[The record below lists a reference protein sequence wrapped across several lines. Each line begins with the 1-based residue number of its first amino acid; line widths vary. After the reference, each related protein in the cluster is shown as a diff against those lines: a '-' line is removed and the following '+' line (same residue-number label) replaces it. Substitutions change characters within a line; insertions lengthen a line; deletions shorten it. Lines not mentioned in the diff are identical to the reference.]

1 MAHIKNEKQYEIML
15 ARVEELMEIV
25 HEDTPETDANFVELD
40 LLADLV
46 EEYEMEHYPIGEPTI
61 ADVLKLR
68 MTEMNLSQKALAEL
82 IGISAPRLSEYITGK
97 AEPTLQIARKIH
109 KNLNVDANIILGTI

>member
-15 ARVEELMEIV
+15 ARVAELMEIV
-25 HEDTPETDANFVELD
+25 NEDTPETDANFVELD